1 MTGVFFHH
9 DAPDQPFDAF
19 CFHASDLSVKNCDL
33 AINPD
38 STGPE
43 SVQVTDGDLASDAA
57 GEATEQS
64 KTVEVPEEKTDIQTY
79 APAVVEDQ
87 DQVQPETTEGTPEDR
102 AQPEDRTS
110 TEPDTV
116 DTTSAPEKQG
126 AESPTEVVEKV
137 DPTQPASTEASP
149 EEPTSGAE
157 GEASEGAATES
168 PDREEEQ
175 TEGDETQSAGHT
187 GVLATEMEDTTGS
200 GMLPTVT
207 EEGASSIAPPV
218 GQPGEPQGSASEE
231 NVQEE
236 EEGGGVPDQPIPR
249 GRMNPGEGVAPTPAG
264 QENSSTPDWLVI
276 VGVVVAVGA
285 ILLVCAAVAKRKSW
299 CGQQQTLMIT
309 NKDGSDGNG
318 AAVSVASSRAQE
330 REQEMVTLMNKEKI
344 QENCN
349 TEEFTV
355 ITLDESPEKGQLA

>member
-1 MTGVFFHH
+1 M
-9 DAPDQPFDAF
+9 
-19 CFHASDLSVKNCDL
+19 
-33 AINPD
+33 
-38 STGPE
+38 
-43 SVQVTDGDLASDAA
+43 
-57 GEATEQS
+57 
-64 KTVEVPEEKTDIQTY
+64 EVPEEKTDIQTY
-79 APAVVEDQ
+79 SPAVVEDQ
-87 DQVQPETTEGTPEDR
+87 DQVQPEATEGTPEDR
-102 AQPEDRTS
+102 AKPEDRTN

-157 GEASEGAATES
+157 GEASEGAATEI

-175 TEGDETQSAGHT
+175 TEEDETQSAGHT

-236 EEGGGVPDQPIPR
+236 EEGGG
-249 GRMNPGEGVAPTPAG
+249 GKE
-264 QENSSTPDWLVI
+264 
-276 VGVVVAVGA
+276 
-285 ILLVCAAVAKRKSW
+285 LLCLLHS
-299 CGQQQTLMIT
+299 
-309 NKDGSDGNG
+309 
-318 AAVSVASSRAQE
+318 
-330 REQEMVTLMNKEKI
+330 
-344 QENCN
+344 
-349 TEEFTV
+349 
-355 ITLDESPEKGQLA
+355 